1 MIRTTITLDEE
12 TFKEA
17 KKYAIDKRSAF
28 GDLVSLALNNY
39 LQRQRRF
46 PAHKFGLK
54 IYRMG
59 KIKGRL
65 TRSEIY
71 ENI

>member
-1 MIRTTITLDEE
+1 MIRTTVTLDEN

-28 GDLVSLALNNY
+28 GDLVNQALNHY
-39 LQRQRRF
+39 LQGQKKL
-46 PAHKFGLK
+46 PAHKFNLK

-59 KIKGRL
+59 KVKGEL
-65 TRSEIY
+65 NRSEIY